1 MILGTR
7 ALCILPSRPALATDR
22 AMEALPQSEHRPRV
36 PPTLEPPRRRAEP
49 HGGSAATKRPS
60 GHYARG
66 FGRCP
71 FGGEPPLME
80 KAAARSDNPG
90 EAGRPQGFQIDGR
103 PVERWVIPTY
113 GRARAR
119 CESRASGE

>member
-1 MILGTR
+1 
-7 ALCILPSRPALATDR
+7 
-22 AMEALPQSEHRPRV
+22 MEA
-36 PPTLEPPRRRAEP
+36 PRRRAEP
-49 HGGSAATKRPS
+49 HGGSAAAKRPS

-71 FGGEPPLME
+71 FGGALPLME
-80 KAAARSDNPG
+80 KAAARSDTPG
-90 EAGRPQGFQIDGR
+90 EAGRPMVGR